1 MGVIPGDYVNYIRAS
16 VALHMASQSLALTLE
31 CHWQKNTK
39 MLHPQR
45 EPRRKL
51 KEIEVRSPISPEG
64 TIKNYLLRMN

>member
-1 MGVIPGDYVNYIRAS
+1 MGVIPGYYVNYIRAS

-31 CHWQKNTK
+31 WQRQNSTK

-45 EPRRKL
+45 KPRRKL

-64 TIKNYLLRMN
+64 TIKNYLSRMN